1 MAFLQDKT
9 KNIKMP
15 KMPAMPGAKKTTT
28 TAAATGEGGK
38 TAREESK
45 KESASF
51 SKQTSGIAAS
61 FVSNVTPR

>member
-28 TAAATGEGGK
+28 TAATGEGGK

>member
-15 KMPAMPGAKKTTT
+15 KMPAMPGAKKTSPSV
-28 TAAATGEGGK
+28 EGGK
-38 TAREESK
+38 TPREESK
-45 KESASF
+45 VKESASF
-51 SKQTSGIAAS
+51 SKQSSGIAAS